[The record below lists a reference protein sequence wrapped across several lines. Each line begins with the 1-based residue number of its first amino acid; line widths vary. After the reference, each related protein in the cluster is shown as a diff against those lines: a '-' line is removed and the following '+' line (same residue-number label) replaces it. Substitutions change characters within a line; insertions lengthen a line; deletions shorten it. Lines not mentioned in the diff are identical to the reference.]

1 MKIKF
6 SIFIIIFFLF
16 VNANAEIPRSSINN
30 IKQLTWSE
38 IIDAVSDTYQYGFII
53 NNLINDDGSDF
64 YFPTDEKYGKLSENG
79 IGKYQYREPNF
90 REYSEYTGDD
100 VLWSINKKNNQIC
113 YGEKGDLKEEHLC
126 AYLFEGFENDKKYLY
141 FSLTENEDF
150 YARINR
156 IEKINNE
163 INFHQWSV
171 DSERFSKE
179 NVLYVQIYGSE
190 AKRIADSYLDFSLSD
205 FCYLHPGVQER
216 GGVYYFPNEDVGI
229 SATSICVFKNAY
241 GQFRSKGELINGIFD
256 GNWTWWNMNGQK
268 LKKANYINGN
278 LEGKRTWWYEN
289 DQIKTEVNSKNGNL
303 EGKQTWWYENGQ
315 IAYELNYKNGN
326 LEGKETW
333 WYENGQKVREKN
345 YKNDKLVTTYIYH
358 ENGQIFSERNY
369 KDDVC
374 ISGDC

>member
-16 VNANAEIPRSSINN
+16 VNANAEIPRSSITN

-53 NNLINDDGSDF
+53 NNLINVDGSDF
-64 YFPTDEKYGKLSENG
+64 YFPSDEKYGKLSENG
-79 IGKYQYREPNF
+79 IGKYKYREPNF
-90 REYSEYTGDD
+90 RGYSEYTGDD

-113 YGEKGDLKEEHLC
+113 YGEKGDLKEGHLC

-241 GQFRSKGELINGIFD
+241 GQFRSKGELNKWHF
-256 GNWTWWNMNGQK
+256 
-268 LKKANYINGN
+268 
-278 LEGKRTWWYEN
+278 
-289 DQIKTEVNSKNGNL
+289 
-303 EGKQTWWYENGQ
+303 
-315 IAYELNYKNGN
+315 
-326 LEGKETW
+326 
-333 WYENGQKVREKN
+333 
-345 YKNDKLVTTYIYH
+345 
-358 ENGQIFSERNY
+358 
-369 KDDVC
+369 
-374 ISGDC
+374 